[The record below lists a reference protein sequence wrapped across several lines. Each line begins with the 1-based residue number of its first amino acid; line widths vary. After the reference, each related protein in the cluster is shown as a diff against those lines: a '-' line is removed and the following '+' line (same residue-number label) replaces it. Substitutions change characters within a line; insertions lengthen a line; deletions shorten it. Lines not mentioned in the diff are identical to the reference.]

1 MDQLPPRLEDDVI
14 TYLRRRQEERLEPPD
29 VVLVW
34 AGLLIL
40 AWVLVLGTG
49 KAVLQLCGLW

>member
-1 MDQLPPRLEDDVI
+1 MDQLPPHLEDDVI
-14 TYLRRRQEERLEPPD
+14 AYLRRRQEERLEPPD

-34 AGLLIL
+34 AGLLII
-40 AWVLVLGTG
+40 AWVLFLGTG

>member
-14 TYLRRRQEERLEPPD
+14 AYLRRRQEERLEPPD